1 MSDCIAAVTQ
11 PEMTDTEVDDDTISL
26 ESEYVVDWT
35 DHLTAVVEARLRKYV
50 PRDVVHTAPADPE
63 YCETLTEATVVI
75 NGHTVDQ
82 VGLALLEPKLAPRA
96 DIFTGTLRTAEALNG
111 TRLTLT
117 YRHLGGDDW
126 LYCIQ
131 ADERHLKGFRNSA
144 LADIALEVLAYTPGA
159 DWERLLLRTIRVFY
173 KSYAHIEGET
183 LDEDEKARFHHFVA

>member
-82 VGLALLEPKLAPRA
+82 VGLALL
-96 DIFTGTLRTAEALNG
+96 
-111 TRLTLT
+111 
-117 YRHLGGDDW
+117 
-126 LYCIQ
+126 
-131 ADERHLKGFRNSA
+131 
-144 LADIALEVLAYTPGA
+144 AYTPGA